1 MYKKHKITGNETTKH
16 DHSNYKVAP
25 ERRFGENTDEWNKR
39 LAGAK
44 QPLLRRRKLN
54 NNQNENTTLK
64 VGDII
69 YLLIFLGTIAIVTIL
84 K

>member
-1 MYKKHKITGNETTKH
+1 MYKKHKITENETNKH
-16 DHSNYKVAP
+16 NHSSYKVAP
-25 ERRFGENTDEWNKR
+25 ERRFGENTEEWNKR

-44 QPLLRRRKLN
+44 QPLLRRRKPN
-54 NNQNENTTLK
+54 NNQTENAKLK
-64 VGDII
+64 VGDIV